1 MLKMADDEL
10 VNLIKEFINI
20 DDKIKSTMADLKV
33 VKERKNELSTKIM
46 EKMKDTDVEQVT
58 LGDDGAKLVVK
69 ESVSTEGIT
78 AKKMEAHL
86 QTVLEKEQVDI
97 IMKSMNDKREVK
109 TKNVLSRKKGKT
121 AKERKPSKAK

>member
-1 MLKMADDEL
+1 MLKMADGEL

-33 VKERKNELSTKIM
+33 VKERKNELAMNIM

-58 LGDDGAKLVVK
+58 LGDDGAKLVLK
-69 ESVSTEGIT
+69 ESVSTEGLT

-86 QTVLEKEQVDI
+86 QTMLEKEQVDI

-109 TKNVLSRKKGKT
+109 TKNVLSRKKGKSQG
-121 AKERKPSKAK
+121 KKAK